1 MKIIGPSCTHSS
13 QKQNKREQ
21 FNTAANNSV
30 LGCKNCLKHNT
41 QYSLGSKELKTD
53 TDTVQITD
61 SFKITKNSIQS
72 RNINSLQKKEDFLN
86 FIPIKHNDKDNN
98 LNFSNTANKVNDN
111 FSIVN
116 HLDFQK
122 FNTYSENMLFKEN
135 NNVISLDDLKIEENE
150 AISHQILNPAERYFS
165 FYFEKIVDQE
175 EREGK
180 IKLNKNNNVFST
192 YYDDFRKRSANKNSI
207 KNENRRKR
215 DAVTEELSSAYLN
228 IKSDYDNDMTD
239 SEDSDTVLED
249 NSKKKIKSD
258 AAKLKVFRCSFPKC
272 VKSFKKIESLKTHA
286 TIHNKESRPICII
299 CNTTFGRNSDL
310 ARHNRCF
317 HGIGPTFDCE
327 RCGKKYGRKDT
338 LQRHLNSCQGKFSSY
353 LSILK

>member
-150 AISHQILNPAERYFS
+150 
-165 FYFEKIVDQE
+165 VDQE

-180 IKLNKNNNVFST
+180 IKLNKNSNVFST

-286 TIHNKESRPICII
+286 TIHNKE
-299 CNTTFGRNSDL
+299 
-310 ARHNRCF
+310 NRYALF
-317 HGIGPTFDCE
+317 AIPPLEEIQIWPDITDVFMALV
-327 RCGKKYGRKDT
+327 GK
-338 LQRHLNSCQGKFSSY
+338 
-353 LSILK
+353 